1 MKITRRIRPAILL
14 PALLCCVILT
24 SAQQKISGRV
34 TDESGNPLSGV
45 TISIKG
51 KNIAV
56 VTDAK
61 GNYTIPAADDD
72 ELIFTYIGFAKVE
85 QKAASS
91 TLNVK
96 LATDKQNLNEVV
108 VVGYGT
114 TRKKDLTGSIS
125 TVTAKDFQKG
135 QISTPE
141 QMIAGKVAGVSVI
154 SNSGQPGAG
163 STIRIRGGSSVNAS
177 NDPLFVVDGVPLE
190 NSSISGASNPLS
202 FINSNDIESFTVLKD
217 ASAAAIYGTRAANGV
232 ILITTKKGVGGRLK
246 VNFTTNN
253 SLSRAAN
260 KVDVLSAD
268 EFRTVVNAKG
278 TATQKA
284 ALGTANTNW
293 QDEIYQTA
301 FSTDNNI
308 SISGGIKKLPYRLS
322 IGYLNQ
328 SGILKTDNLQRTSA
342 TLRINP
348 SFFDDHLKVDLN
360 LKGSF
365 QNTRFANTA
374 AIGSAVTFDPSQP
387 IYSTVKDGRYGGYW
401 EYRDPTSPTGL
412 SPLAGRNPVGLLN
425 QRIDKSNPVR
435 GIGNLQLDYKFHF
448 LPDLH
453 ANMNLGYD
461 VVDGKGTV
469 FVSDSAA
476 SDYAAGGTGGQ
487 NNKYRQTQKNTV
499 FDFYLNYSKDIPS
512 IKSHVDAMAGYSYV
526 DYLTK
531 VYNYASYNAAGVKY
545 PNSDPAFPY
554 NEPEHSLVSFFGRV
568 NYSYADRYLLTGTL
582 RRDGSSRFG
591 PLNKWAMFPSVA
603 FAWKIK
609 NEQFLMTNN
618 TISDLK
624 LRIGY
629 GITGQQDG
637 IDNYAF
643 LAAYGLSSSNAS
655 YPFGSTYYQMY
666 RPGAY
671 NPAIKWEQTAT
682 SNIALD
688 YGFLNNRITGSIDL
702 YYKKT
707 SDLLVKVPQPAGSN
721 FAAYFLANIGDMTNK
736 GVEFSVNAQI
746 VKTKDF
752 TWDAGFNIAY
762 NKNKI
767 TNLSVIPGTP
777 ATDIPTGGIAGGK
790 GGYAQVFAVGYP
802 RNTFNLYEQV
812 YDSAGK
818 PLENVVVDVN
828 KDGIINEKDLVKS
841 KSSNPDVF
849 MGFTTNFS
857 YKKWNAGFVLR
868 SSIGNYV
875 YNNIASNNGNR
886 NQILGNP
893 VLYNASR
900 SYLDTKFVGSNVDL
914 LSDYF
919 MQNAS
924 FLRMD
929 NFTVGYNAGAVFKKK
944 ANLRLNAGVQNVF
957 VITKYKG
964 IDPEISSGID
974 NNMYP
979 RPRIFTL
986 GGAIDF

>member
-14 PALLCCVILT
+14 PALLCCVIMT
-24 SAQQKISGRV
+24 SAQQKVSGRV

-51 KNIAV
+51 KNVAV

-61 GNYTIPAADDD
+61 GNYTIPADAND
-72 ELIFTYIGFAKVE
+72 ELIFSYIGFAKVE
-85 QKAASS
+85 QKAGAS
-91 TLNVK
+91 TNVK

-177 NDPLFVVDGVPLE
+177 NDPLFVIDGVPLE

-232 ILITTKKGVGGRLK
+232 ILITTKKGVGGRFK
-246 VNFTTNN
+246 VSFTTNN
-253 SLSRAAN
+253 SLSTAAK

-268 EFRTVVNAKG
+268 EFRAVVNAKG
-278 TATQKA
+278 TDAQKA

-308 SISGGIKKLPYRLS
+308 SLSGGIKKLPYRLS

-328 SGILKTDNLQRTSA
+328 SGILKTDNLERTSA

-348 SFFDDHLKVDLN
+348 SLFDDHLKVDLN

-387 IYSTVKDGRYGGYW
+387 VYSTIKDGRYGGYW

-425 QRIDKSNPVR
+425 QKIDKSNPVR

-461 VVDGKGTV
+461 IVDGKGTV
-469 FVSDSAA
+469 YVNDSAA

-499 FDFYLNYSKDIPS
+499 FDFYLNYAKDIPN
-512 IKSHVDAMAGYSYV
+512 IKSHVDAMVGYSYV

-554 NEPEHSLVSFFGRV
+554 NEPEHSLISFFGRV
-568 NYSYADRYLLTGTL
+568 NYSYADKYLLTGTL

-618 TISDLK
+618 TLSDLK

-682 SNIALD
+682 SNIGLD
-688 YGFLNNRITGSIDL
+688 YGFLNNRITGSIDV

-802 RNTFNLYEQV
+802 RNTFNLYQQV
-812 YDSAGK
+812 YDSTGK
-818 PLENVVVDVN
+818 PMENVVVDVN
-828 KDGIINEKDLVKS
+828 KDGLINEKDLVKS

-849 MGFTTNFS
+849 MGFTTNFT

-900 SYLDTKFVGSNVDL
+900 SYLDTKFVGSNIDL

-929 NFTVGYNAGAVFKKK
+929 NFTVGYNAGAVFNKK

-957 VITKYKG
+957 VITKYTG
-964 IDPEISSGID
+964 VDPEISSGID

>member
-1 MKITRRIRPAILL
+1 M
-14 PALLCCVILT
+14 T

-34 TDESGNPLSGV
+34 TDESGSPLSGV

-56 VTDAK
+56 VSDAK
-61 GNYTIPAADDD
+61 GNYSIPAAADD
-72 ELIFTYIGFAKVE
+72 ELIFTYIGFVKVE
-85 QKAASS
+85 QKAGSS
-91 TLNVK
+91 LNVK
-96 LATDKQNLNEVV
+96 LAADKQNLNEVV

-177 NDPLFVVDGVPLE
+177 NDPLFVIDGVPLE

-232 ILITTKKGVGGRLK
+232 ILITTKKGVGGRFK
-246 VNFTTNN
+246 VSFTTNN
-253 SLSRAAN
+253 SLSTAAK

-268 EFRTVVNAKG
+268 EFRAVVNAKG
-278 TATQKA
+278 TDAQKA

-301 FSTDNNI
+301 LSTDNNI
-308 SISGGIKKLPYRLS
+308 SLSGGIKKLPYRLS

-328 SGILKTDNLQRTSA
+328 SGILKTDNLERTSA

-348 SFFDDHLKVDLN
+348 SLFDDHLKVDLN

-387 IYSTVKDGRYGGYW
+387 VYSTVKDNRFGGYW

-487 NNKYRQTQKNTV
+487 NNHYRQTQKNTV
-499 FDFYLNYSKDIPS
+499 FDFYLNYAKDIPS
-512 IKSHVDAMAGYSYV
+512 IRSHVDAMAGYSYV

-531 VYNYASYNAAGVKY
+531 VYNYASYNAKGVKY

-568 NYSYADRYLLTGTL
+568 NYSYADKYLLTGTL

-609 NEQFLMTNN
+609 NEQFLMANN
-618 TISDLK
+618 TLSDLK
-624 LRIGY
+624 LRVGY

-643 LAAYGLSSSNAS
+643 LAAYGLSSANAS

-682 SNIALD
+682 SNIGLD
-688 YGFLNNRITGSIDL
+688 YGFLNNRITGSIDV

-802 RNTFNLYEQV
+802 RNTFNLYQQV
-812 YDSAGK
+812 YDSLGK

-849 MGFTTNFS
+849 MGFTTNFT

-875 YNNIASNNGNR
+875 YNNIASNNGNQ

-900 SYLDTKFVGSNVDL
+900 SYLDTKFVGSNIDL

-919 MQNAS
+919 LQNAS

-929 NFTVGYNAGAVFKKK
+929 NFAVGYNAGSVFNKK

-964 IDPEISSGID
+964 LDPEISSGID